1 MKSAQEG
8 WADVMSRECFREV
21 EFVVKFITK
30 YDCDDKRVLKYL
42 CVNSFDSFYFE
53 PCFEL

>member
-1 MKSAQEG
+1 
-8 WADVMSRECFREV
+8 MSRECFREV

-30 YDCDDKRVLKYL
+30 YDCDDKRVVKYL

-53 PCFEL
+53 ACFEL